1 MNDGAPAAA
10 SPRRDDEAGSIGCSA
25 SAELSVLFGGSGLSR
40 RRFLRL
46 SRGGLLLLG
55 AGALVPSG
63 CRRYPAPSEQLVYL
77 NSMEYAVV
85 NAAAAQILGL
95 TPEDVEKID
104 VGLFVDRFVADFDRD
119 VRRQVRL
126 MLRIFEHGTHVFD
139 LMRGRFTTLS
149 PTEQKRYLE
158 GWMDSSIGA
167 RRVVFRALKALSA
180 LGYYSRP
187 ESWAPLGY
195 QGPWL
200 GRVAADV
207 APSTLVLGPW
217 QSVPRGGTGG
227 PAASPPGGAR

>member
-1 MNDGAPAAA
+1 VDDGAPATA
-10 SPRRDDEAGSIGCSA
+10 SRRRDDEAGSVWRGA
-25 SAELSVLFGGSGLSR
+25 SAEIDALFGRRGLSR

-46 SRGGLLLLG
+46 STGGVLLLG
-55 AGALVPSG
+55 AGALLPAG
-63 CRRYPAPSEQLVYL
+63 CRRYPAPSEPLVFL

-95 TPEDVEKID
+95 TPEDVEHID
-104 VGLFVDRFVADFDRD
+104 IGLFVDRFVADFDRD
-119 VRRQVRL
+119 IRRQVRL

-139 LMRGRFTTLS
+139 LMRGRFTALS
-149 PTEQKRYLE
+149 PGEKERYLE

-217 QSVPRGGTGG
+217 SSVPRGGDGG
-227 PAASPPGGAR
+227 PVASPASGGR